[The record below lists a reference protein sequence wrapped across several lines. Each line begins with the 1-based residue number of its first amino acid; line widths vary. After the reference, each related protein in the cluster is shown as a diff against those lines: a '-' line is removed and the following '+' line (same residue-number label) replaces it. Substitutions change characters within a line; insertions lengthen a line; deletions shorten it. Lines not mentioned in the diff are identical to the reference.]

1 MRKRILI
8 FLAISL
14 MVILAMQPGAAAG
27 VLLGKGGT
35 SGGGSPGTWYI
46 GATPPNVDPAKPVL
60 VFVHG
65 KGGWSGSWWEPTV
78 YHGTNDMYAYA
89 YNHGY
94 RTAFVD
100 LYPEASMWTN
110 GELLNRQLS
119 EITAYFGVPKVTLI
133 AHSKGGVDANA
144 ASVHYGASGKIARI
158 ITLGSPHGGSPL
170 ADMAYSTW
178 TWWLGEL
185 LGQRNDATYVL
196 QTGYM
201 AYFRSV
207 TDGRDAGVPYYTLS
221 GDRCGP
227 LFSAL
232 WMGCAAIWGEDDGLV
247 PVWSARKP
255 GAVHVKEGAWDHDEI
270 RMGSRV
276 WPYVDPVIQTAAAG
290 GPMTDAGKGGTSEAP
305 GNLILRGGTTAEHGT
320 ASFPVESGV
329 RSISLTFLASSP
341 AFVATLAGPDGST
354 HEVSMTDQVAAG
366 EIFAG
371 AHMGTVTVKSPAAG
385 TWTLSAS
392 ADALTG
398 YAMLA
403 ELDSDLQATLDLGQ
417 AVATPGGTQS
427 LQVSFRGRAP
437 ARSQAEAALAP
448 GAQRGPKSLSFQRVG
463 GAHQAQW
470 DVPDGNAIQ
479 NLTVTVTGTLPDGT
493 AFERT
498 LVTSYA
504 AVAPG
509 DRGTWR

>member
-1 MRKRILI
+1 MRKRTLI
-8 FLAISL
+8 FFAICL
-14 MVILAMQPGAAAG
+14 MIVLAMQPTASAG
-27 VLLGKGGT
+27 VLIGKGGT
-35 SGGGSPGTWYI
+35 SGGGSPGTWYV
-46 GATPPNVDPAKPVL
+46 GATPPNVDYTKPVL

-89 YNHGY
+89 YNNGY

-100 LYPEASMWTN
+100 LYPGASMWTN
-110 GELLNRQLS
+110 GQLLNRQLN
-119 EITAYFGVPKVTLI
+119 EITAYFGVQKVILV

-144 ASVHYGASGKIARI
+144 ASVHYGASGKISRV

-221 GDRCGP
+221 GDKCGP

-255 GAVHVKEGAWDHDEI
+255 GGIHVREGAWDHDEI

-276 WPYVDPVIQTAAAG
+276 WPYVSPLMQTAATEPPAAARTG
-290 GPMTDAGKGGTSEAP
+290 STSGAP
-305 GNLILRGGTTAEHGT
+305 GNLILRGGTTSEHGT

-329 RSISLTFLASSP
+329 RGAAFTFLASSP
-341 AFVATLAGPDGST
+341 SFAASLVGPDGSI
-354 HEVSMTDQVAAG
+354 HKVSMTGQVPAG
-366 EIFAG
+366 DFFGG
-371 AHMGTVTVKSPAAG
+371 AHIGTVTVKNPAAG
-385 TWTLSAS
+385 TWTLNAS
-392 ADALTG
+392 ADAETG

-403 ELDSDLQATLDLGQ
+403 ELDTDLQAVLDLGQ
-417 AVATPGGTQS
+417 PVATPGGKQS

-437 ARSQAEAALAP
+437 AVSRAEAAIAKA
-448 GAQRGPKSLSFQRVG
+448 GQRPMISKAG
-463 GAHQAQW
+463 GVLQAQW
-470 DVPDGNAIQ
+470 DLPEGNTIH
-479 NLTVTVTGTLPDGT
+479 NVTVTVTGTLPDGT

-504 AVAPG
+504 AVAPA
-509 DRGTWR
+509 DRGMWR